1 MLKSLPIVRVRR
13 QYNRWVSDQTVEDY
27 TLRFTADR
35 ARRWSP
41 FRVGNTAMGAVS
53 FLACEAIG
61 ASITL
66 AYGFTNAM
74 AAIVLVSMLVMATGL
89 PIAYYAAKFGVD
101 MDLLTRGGGFGYI
114 GSTITSLIYAG
125 FTFILLALEAAIMS
139 EALTLCLGIPLW
151 LSHMISALIV
161 LPIAIHGIR
170 KISWMQVWTQPVWL
184 VLQLSPLAFVLLAGP
199 GELAGWT
206 SLAGLHAPEGGFSLL
221 AFGLATS
228 VLLSLLPQIGEQ
240 VDYLRFLPDRRRAN
254 RAGWWAALL
263 LAGPG
268 WIIIGAAKLVA
279 GSLLGYA
286 ALQLGMSMLEAA
298 TPTAMYRM
306 VFDRLVA
313 SPALSLALT
322 VLFIVVCQAKINVT
336 NAYAGSIAWSNFFS
350 RLTHSHPGRVV
361 WLVFNVMLAL
371 VLMEMGIFGVI
382 ESILGIYANLA
393 VAWVGALTADL
404 LVNKKLGWSPPR
416 IEFRRAHLYDINPVG
431 VGALVISLI
440 ASTCAVF
447 GLLGEV
453 ARAFAPLI
461 GLVSAFAAAPLIAWA
476 TQGRYYIARPPDVL
490 PAEGGLIRCSICE
503 NMFEPPDMSHCPA
516 YGAPI
521 CSLCC
526 SLETRCHDRCK
537 TRATLAEQAHDL
549 IGAHLPASL
558 RQWLGSRIGRFACV
572 MLLLTAGM
580 AMLLALIG
588 TQYGAMPGVSQ
599 QTVRTTLQIVFAAAL
614 IIMGLAA
621 WAIVLA
627 QESRRL
633 AEEES
638 ERRMALLLDEI
649 EAHEQTDAALQK
661 AKEAAEAANI
671 AKTRFIAGLSH
682 EVRTPLNSINGYAQL
697 LERGGLRQPE
707 DAVRVI
713 RRSAEHITR
722 LVDGLMD
729 ISKIETGTVQISR
742 DVVDLPAFLAQL
754 ADMFGPHAAAKDVA
768 FDYHPDP
775 GLPRFVLTDEK
786 RLGQILMNLLSNA
799 VKYTEKGRVRFAVRR
814 RGETT
819 EFEVTDTGIGVAV
832 EDQERIFLPFDRG
845 NLPSRMDVIPGTGLG
860 LTITRLLTHILG
872 GELTMDSQPGRG
884 STFRVRMLLSEV
896 RAPLQARQARRI
908 TGYVGAR
915 RTILLCDDDPQ
926 HLAMMRQLLEPL
938 GFDLIFAGNGAECL
952 DLVPRR
958 RPDLLILDISMPGGL
973 NGWQVA
979 RALRDGGMEE
989 LLILLLS
996 AEAHDLAER
1005 GRGAD
1010 QPHDDFLVKPVDIA
1024 QLLERLEVLLDLEWQ
1039 REAPPAVE
1047 EGEQAPPLTAAE
1059 ITGLLGLARIG
1070 HVRGIEVLLRELRA
1084 AYPGR
1089 DGWFDRL
1096 TLLAQGFEFDRL
1108 AEVLGTAVPAG
1119 MEDGDA
1125 R

>member
-1 MLKSLPIVRVRR
+1 MLQSLPIVRVRR

-27 TLRFTADR
+27 ALRFTADR
-35 ARRWSP
+35 ARRWSA
-41 FRVGNTAMGAVS
+41 FRVANTAMGAIS

-61 ASITL
+61 AAITL

-74 AAIVLVSMLVMATGL
+74 AAIVLVALLVLATGV
-89 PIAYYAAKFGVD
+89 PIAYHAAKAGVD

-114 GSTITSLIYAG
+114 GSTITSLIYAV

-139 EALTLCLGIPLW
+139 AALTLCLGIPLW
-151 LSHMISALIV
+151 LAHMISALIV

-170 KISWMQVWTQPVWL
+170 KISWMQVWTQPIWL
-184 VLQLSPLAFVLLAGP
+184 VLQLSPLAFVLLAEP
-199 GELAGWT
+199 GELSGWT
-206 SLAGLHAPEGGFSLL
+206 SLVGLQAPEGGFSLL
-221 AFGLATS
+221 AFGMATS

-240 VDYLRFLPDRRRAN
+240 VDYLRFLPDRRRTGPV
-254 RAGWWAALL
+254 GWWGAMLI
-263 LAGPG
+263 AGPG
-268 WIIIGAAKLVA
+268 WIFIGGAKLVA

-286 ALQLGMSMLEAA
+286 AVQAGMGLTEAA

-306 VFDRLVA
+306 VFERLVS
-313 SPALSLALT
+313 SPALALALT
-322 VLFIVVCQAKINVT
+322 VLFIVICQAKINVT

-371 VLMEMGIFGVI
+371 MLMQMGIFGVI

-404 LVNKKLGWSPPR
+404 LVNKRLGWSPPR
-416 IEFRRAHLYDINPVG
+416 IEFRRAHLYDVNPVG
-431 VGALVISLI
+431 VGAMGLSLI
-440 ASTCAVF
+440 LSLSCFF
-447 GLLGEV
+447 GLAGEL

-461 GLVSAFAAAPLIAWA
+461 GLLTAFIAAPLIAWA
-476 TQGRYYIARPPDVL
+476 TQGRYYIARPSDHL
-490 PAEGGLIRCSICE
+490 PTEGGLIRCSICE
-503 NMFEPPDMSHCPA
+503 NLFEPPDMSHCPA

-537 TRATLAEQAHDL
+537 ARATLAEQASDM
-549 IGAHLPASL
+549 IGVHLPGAL
-558 RQWLGSRIGRFACV
+558 RRWLASRIGRFAAV
-572 MLLLTAGM
+572 MALLTAGM

-588 TQYGAMPGVSQ
+588 TQYGAIPGVPKEA
-599 QTVRTTLQIVFAAAL
+599 VHTTLQIVFAAAL

-627 QESRRL
+627 HESRRL

-638 ERRMALLLDEI
+638 ERRMALLVEEI

-661 AKEAAEAANI
+661 AKEAAESANI

-754 ADMFGPHAAAKDVA
+754 ADMFGPQAAAKDVG
-768 FDYHPDP
+768 FEYRPDP
-775 GLPRFVLTDEK
+775 TLPRFVLTDEK
-786 RLGQILMNLLSNA
+786 RFGQILMNLLSNA
-799 VKYTEKGRVRFAVRR
+799 VKYTERGQVRFSVRR
-814 RGETT
+814 RGETA
-819 EFEVTDTGIGVAV
+819 EFEVTDTGIGIAA

-860 LTITRLLTHILG
+860 LTITRLLTHVLG
-872 GELTMDSQPGRG
+872 GELTLESQPGRG
-884 STFRVRMLLSEV
+884 SSFKVRMLLSEV
-896 RAPLQARQARRI
+896 RAPVPTRAAHRVL
-908 TGYVGAR
+908 GYKGVR
-915 RTILLCDDDPQ
+915 RTILLCDDDAQ

-938 GFDLIFAGNGAECL
+938 GFELIFASNGAECL
-952 DLVPRR
+952 DLAPRHQ
-958 RPDLLILDISMPGGL
+958 PDLLILDISMPGL

-979 RALRDGGMEE
+979 QALRDGGMAD

-996 AEAHDLAER
+996 AEVHDLAER
-1005 GRGAD
+1005 GRGAE

-1024 QLLERLEVLLDLEWQ
+1024 ELLERLELLLDLEWQ
-1039 REAPPAVE
+1039 REEPTGAAD
-1047 EGEQAPPLTAAE
+1047 EQAAAPALTAGS
-1059 ITGLLGLARIG
+1059 ITSLLNLARIG
-1070 HVRGIEVLLRELRA
+1070 HARGIELLLRDLRA
-1084 AYPGR
+1084 AYPGH

-1096 TLLAQGFEFDRL
+1096 ALLAQGFEFDRL
-1108 AEVLGTAVPAG
+1108 AEVLGTAG
-1119 MEDGDA
+1119 MGDGNG
-1125 R
+1125 